1 MAKPNKEQTT
11 LLEEL
16 RDVVVDVMIDMPE
29 WADADVQS
37 LRSVPLG
44 VLRRNATQRHGVT
57 RWKRGVDLQ
66 NLRPRDVEVIDLH
79 PKMLT
84 SEWKAYSA
92 FVLHHEYIH
101 ALGLRAHNS
110 LFRKLEA
117 AWPGR
122 AASVHGVQFTE
133 HLRRAKAIW
142 LWFCPDC
149 GKEFPR
155 QKRSRG
161 KYKCR
166 QCNTTLI
173 DKKNPDLV
181 TTSLQ

>member
-1 MAKPNKEQTT
+1 MAKPSNEQKI
-11 LLEEL
+11 LLNEL
-16 RDVVVDVMIDMPE
+16 RDFVIEVMTDMPE
-29 WADADVQS
+29 WAESNVEI
-37 LRSVPLG
+37 LRQIPLG
-44 VLRRNATQRHGVT
+44 VLRKNATQRHGVT
-57 RWKRGVDLQ
+57 RWKRGVDLR
-66 NLRPRDVEVIDLH
+66 NLRPEDVEVIDLH
-79 PKMLT
+79 PKMLN
-84 SEWKAYSA
+84 SQWKAYSG

-122 AASVHGVQFTE
+122 AASVFGVQFTE
-133 HLRRAKAIW
+133 HLRREKAIW
-142 LWFCPDC
+142 LWCCKGC

-166 QCNTTLI
+166 QCNTTLV
-173 DKKNPDLV
+173 DKKNPYIV
-181 TTSLQ
+181 TKSLQ